1 MLPSD
6 YSLITMLQ
14 IKKYFVSFVSFAKVR
29 CFRLLLVA
37 LFAQSQLS
45 LSISSID
52 CQRLL
57 CHPLPWDAF
66 PTSIMEHLS
75 IFYASLHVI
84 LPQGSKSLLGKLK
97 WIGASTPTGTFG
109 VRQISHQSILLPS
122 FFLFPVIPVQ
132 VVANRRCPMFLNKCG
147 LLIMRCMIIFNCFK
161 DRPYYQPTFT
171 KFLLCV
177 EHSAFIS
184 NSF

>member
-6 YSLITMLQ
+6 YSLITMLR

-75 IFYASLHVI
+75 IFCASLHVI

-97 WIGASTPTGTFG
+97 WIWGLNSYWSWSPADKSPVNSLAFFFPLPCNSSTSGCQQEVPNVFK
-109 VRQISHQSILLPS
+109 QMW
-122 FFLFPVIPVQ
+122 
-132 VVANRRCPMFLNKCG
+132 VANNEVYDHF
-147 LLIMRCMIIFNCFK
+147 
-161 DRPYYQPTFT
+161 
-171 KFLLCV
+171 
-177 EHSAFIS
+177 
-184 NSF
+184 

>member
-1 MLPSD
+1 MSSP
-6 YSLITMLQ
+6 LQ
-14 IKKYFVSFVSFAKVR
+14 SW
-29 CFRLLLVA
+29 
-37 LFAQSQLS
+37 
-45 LSISSID
+45 SISPS
-52 CQRLL
+52 CMPPCMSFFLRVQRAY
-57 CHPLPWDAF
+57 W
-66 PTSIMEHLS
+66 
-75 IFYASLHVI
+75 
-84 LPQGSKSLLGKLK
+84 GSSNGF
-97 WIGASTPTGTFG
+97 GASTPTGTFG

-122 FFLFPVIPVQ
+122 FFLFPVIPVR